1 MFLLRRRLI
10 PFRNASQISKFQNS
24 YSTRRLTVTDVL
36 KQTQKL
42 RVGNDELKALQEG
55 SFDEIP
61 AKKGAKIKDVERI
74 FKKTTK
80 PTKSRDNSKHKKVRG
95 PRKQKARSTNKEESN
110 PTASDEQTIKIT
122 RNVDPQDFPF
132 RQAKKLNAEEIPT
145 LAHKLDRVL
154 FSPGVQFLQDPRTR
168 IYNYDPHL
176 SKIMHI
182 DEFDFLKIEGFV
194 TVSKDE
200 TLLKEAIANNKRFY
214 SSTLSMTLTF
224 HQLYLFLNNYHESSK
239 SRFDFPPF
247 SRTCTTLPL
256 SVIIEP
262 KGQNPERK
270 TIYSVSSDK
279 SADVEILLGAM
290 GHCLEAMLTHTR
302 EEFQK
307 FMKIESG
314 EPKEEEKAEGT
325 EGKDTE
331 ETTEVENHEDSK
343 DVPEDFRT
351 SDVSP
356 SVSTSSPVQGN
367 VYNYLTC
374 GEFLMRS
381 QLDCYD
387 SRLPGNGTF
396 DLKTRAVCAIR
407 HDRNSDASKSTYQI
421 WKLKGQYESFE
432 REYNDLIRTGALLKY
447 GFQARIGQ
455 MDGIFVAY
463 HNVKLFFGFQYLP
476 LLEIDQVFYG
486 DKHVQKSLDNN
497 SELQPETQDTLA
509 TEVAEAQFKVSLS
522 IWQDLMNTV
531 ISDMENTPYANS
543 AFRLVLKRN
552 QNFVPNPRHQTRKM
566 SISSLQIYA
575 VPLCGETIQ
584 KIQLFL
590 DQFETSFRAQIS
602 ADERTDNLRKYQTEL
617 DKFNKEIADKFP
629 VLKYTVKCEVAE
641 DGKTVL
647 GPGRHPYPKLT
658 QLCTAFKYT
667 IKAHPCNETAISS
680 VKIDGDSAPKDQYLS
695 LMKLLSQTLTM
706 SVRTAEKAG
715 SASPSL
721 VDQMRRYSAVGQR
734 RKETWHSKQ
743 NPPVLFKHQRHA

>member
-1 MFLLRRRLI
+1 MFLLRRPNL
-10 PFRNASQISKFQNS
+10 PLRNPIQFSKFRNS

-42 RVGNDELKALQEG
+42 RVGNDELKALKEG
-55 SFDEIP
+55 SFEEIP

-74 FKKTTK
+74 FKKTPK
-80 PTKSRDNSKHKKVRG
+80 PTKSKDTSKHKKVRG
-95 PRKQKARSTNKEESN
+95 PRKQKARSTKEKESSS
-110 PTASDEQTIKIT
+110 TISDEQLIKVS
-122 RNVDPQDFPF
+122 RNVDPKEIPF
-132 RQAKKLNAEEIPT
+132 SQAKKLKAAEIPT

-168 IYNYDPHL
+168 IYNFDPHL
-176 SKIMHI
+176 SEIMHI

-214 SSTLSMTLTF
+214 SSTLSMTLTL
-224 HQLYLFLNNYHESSK
+224 HQLYLFLNNYHELSK
-239 SRFDFPPF
+239 SRFEFPQF

-262 KGQNPERK
+262 KGQDPEGK

-290 GHCLEAMLTHTR
+290 GHCLEAMLTHTK

-307 FMKIESG
+307 FMKVEPG
-314 EPKEEEKAEGT
+314 ETKGKETAGETKGRKADETCEEADVEKQP
-325 EGKDTE
+325 
-331 ETTEVENHEDSK
+331 EVASS
-343 DVPEDFRT
+343 DVPL
-351 SDVSP
+351 SP
-356 SVSTSSPVQGN
+356 SSSSSPQGN

-387 SRLPGNGTF
+387 PRLPGNGTF

-476 LLEIDQVFYG
+476 LLDIDQVFYG
-486 DKHVQKSLDNN
+486 DKHVQKSLENN
-497 SELQPETQDTLA
+497 LEMQPETQDQLA
-509 TEVAEAQFKVSLS
+509 TEVAESQFKVSLS

-552 QNFVPNPRHQTRKM
+552 QNFVPNPRHPTRKM
-566 SISSLQIYA
+566 SLSSLQVYA
-575 VPLCGETIQ
+575 VPLSGETI
-584 KIQLFL
+584 KKFQLFL

-602 ADERTDNLRKYQTEL
+602 AEERTDNLREYQSEL
-617 DKFNKEIADKFP
+617 DRFNKELAEKSP

-641 DGKTVL
+641 DGEVIL

-658 QLCTAFKYT
+658 QVRTAYKYT
-667 IKAHPCNETAISS
+667 IKAHPGNETAISS
-680 VKIDGDSAPKDQYLS
+680 LKIDGDSAQKDQYLS
-695 LMKLLSQTLTM
+695 LMKLLSQTLTL
-706 SVRTAEKAG
+706 SVRTAEKTG

-734 RKETWHSKQ
+734 RRETWHLKQ
-743 NPPVLFKHQRHA
+743 NPPVLFKHQRRA